1 MPLASARALS
11 FNVDKLKELLFKQE
25 AATLADLELRIS
37 RVAEAELQA
46 RGQIAEGLHQ
56 LDAIRHLEVESR
68 ALHARLEQRFSELNA
83 RTGTP
88 EALRTSVAQVLDD
101 VILEARQTKQD
112 DLSRALAPMLVKTI
126 KAELKN
132 NQAEMVEA
140 LYPITGQ
147 LVKSYVASAMRD
159 LTNRMN
165 RGLQSNGFMLR
176 MRSLFSGYS
185 MAELRL
191 AESQRLEIEELYL
204 IRRGSGELLSRFP
217 ESLIR
222 SNSDAHMSGVLA
234 AINDFAA
241 TAFEGDG
248 GHLRSFDLDDFTL
261 FLRVSPVYLLAAK
274 GRGVAA
280 PGVESLIDAEF
291 LEAVSRFHEAE
302 SPQGDAI
309 PARLLA
315 DLKTRIESGIT
326 DKHDELSSAGMPF
339 NPVRAL
345 VALAIMALIAGGGW
359 YAWTTWEVEQ
369 TRIAARRAIDET
381 TAMSGYPVSLEVG
394 PRGRSV
400 AISGLAPNEIAR
412 TQLME
417 RLASQ
422 VSGVV
427 IEDKGLAALPAQGPD
442 LAPAI
447 ASVRKDLGSVE
458 STLRSE
464 VAAVERQ
471 RIRAAA
477 VRSLE
482 RAQRR
487 LHEALPD
494 LGALAQLHPAPKRG
508 TVDGVQRSI
517 QASVAAITAQLEG
530 LRKPNASAADERQ
543 SFEAAQST
551 AAGLRQG
558 AQVLSGLM
566 GERTVTPSANEDT
579 LRGVTGLSEVAE
591 VLALSAERFATVSAA
606 AVQAASV
613 RIPGPTAIEKFKA
626 YASRNAVFFANNE
639 DYRDSAKADAVLDEI
654 ARLAKEA
661 RVLVRVVGYTDERG
675 AQTRNVPLAQARADK
690 VAQAL
695 ISRGIPRNLIVAVGR
710 ALGPDLSP
718 STGPDSAN
726 RRAEFEVGFEGE
738 PGAGP

>member
-1 MPLASARALS
+1 MADT
-11 FNVDKLKELLFKQE
+11 VDKLKELLFKQE
-25 AATLADLELRIS
+25 AATLAELERRIA
-37 RVAEAELQA
+37 RVADAEVQA
-46 RGQIAEGLHQ
+46 RGQIADGLQQ
-56 LDAIRHLEVESR
+56 LEAIRRLEDESR
-68 ALHARLEQRFSELNA
+68 ALHDRLEQRFSELNA

-88 EALRTSVAQVLDD
+88 DALRSSVAEVIDD

-176 MRSLFSGYS
+176 MRSIFSGYS

-191 AESQRLEIEELYL
+191 AESQRLEVEELYL
-204 IRRGSGELLSRFP
+204 IRRGSGELLARFP
-217 ESLIR
+217 ESLVR

-241 TAFEGDG
+241 TAFESDG

-274 GRGVAA
+274 CRGVAA

-302 SPQGDAI
+302 NSQGGGAI

-315 DLKTRIESGIT
+315 DAKTRIESGIT
-326 DKHDELSSAGMPF
+326 DKHDELSSAGLPF
-339 NPVRAL
+339 SPIRAL
-345 VALAIMALIAGGGW
+345 AAIAIMTLLAGGGW

-381 TAMSGYPVSLEVG
+381 TAMSGYPVTLEIG
-394 PRGRSV
+394 PRGRIV
-400 AISGLAPNEIAR
+400 AISGLAPTETAR

-442 LAPAI
+442 LTPAI

-464 VAAVERQ
+464 VASVERQ

-477 VRSLE
+477 IRSLE

-487 LHEALPD
+487 LYEALPD
-494 LGALAQLHPAPKRG
+494 LGALAQLHATPKRG
-508 TVDGVQRSI
+508 VVDGVQRSVRD
-517 QASVAAITAQLEG
+517 SVAAIAAQLEG
-530 LRKPNASAADERQ
+530 LRQPNASAADERQ
-543 SFEAAQST
+543 SVEAAGNT
-551 AAGLRQG
+551 AAGLRRG

-566 GERTVTPSANEDT
+566 GERTVAPAANEDT
-579 LRGVTGLSEVAE
+579 FRSVNGLPDVAE
-591 VLALSAERFATVSAA
+591 LLALSAERVATVSAA
-606 AVQAASV
+606 ALQAASI
-613 RIPGPTAIEKFKA
+613 RIPEPPRIPPPTALERFRA
-626 YASRNAVFFANNE
+626 YASRSAIFFGNSE
-639 DYRDSAKADAVLDEI
+639 DYRDSARAEAVLDEI
-654 ARLAKEA
+654 ARLAKDA

-675 AQTRNVPLAQARADK
+675 GQTRNAPLAQSRADK

-695 ISRGIPRNLIVAVGR
+695 VTRGVSRSLIVAVGR
-710 ALGPDLSP
+710 ASGPDLSP
-718 STGPDSAN
+718 MTGPDSAN

-738 PGAGP
+738 PGAVP

>member
-1 MPLASARALS
+1 MADT
-11 FNVDKLKELLFKQE
+11 VDKLKELLFKQE
-25 AATLADLELRIS
+25 AATLAELERRIA
-37 RVAEAELQA
+37 RVAEAEAQA
-46 RGQIAEGLHQ
+46 RGQIAEGLQQ
-56 LDAIRHLEVESR
+56 LDAIRRLEDESR
-68 ALHARLEQRFSELNA
+68 ALHARLEQRFTELNA

-88 EALRTSVAQVLDD
+88 EALRTSVAEVIDD

-176 MRSLFSGYS
+176 IRSIFSGYS

-191 AESQRLEIEELYL
+191 AESQRLEVEELYL

-241 TAFEGDG
+241 TAFEGEG

-261 FLRVSPVYLLAAK
+261 FLRVSPMYLLAAK
-274 GRGVAA
+274 CRGVAA
-280 PGVESLIDAEF
+280 PGVESLIDSEF

-302 SPQGDAI
+302 TPQGDTI

-315 DLKTRIESGIT
+315 DLKTRVENGIN
-326 DKHDELSSAGMPF
+326 DKHDELSSAGLPF
-339 NPVRAL
+339 SPVRAL
-345 VALAIMALIAGGGW
+345 AALAVMALLAGGGW
-359 YAWTTWEVEQ
+359 YAWTSWEVEQ

-381 TAMSGYPVSLEVG
+381 TAMSGYPVTLEVG

-412 TQLME
+412 SRLME

-422 VSGVV
+422 VPGVA
-427 IEDKGLAALPAQGPD
+427 IEDKGLAALPARGPD
-442 LAPAI
+442 LTPAI
-447 ASVRKDLGSVE
+447 ASVRKDLDSVE
-458 STLRSE
+458 SALRSE

-487 LHEALPD
+487 LHETLPD
-494 LGALAQLHPAPKRG
+494 LGALAQLQPAPRRG
-508 TVDGVQRSI
+508 VVNGVQRSA
-517 QASVAAITAQLEG
+517 QGAVAAISAQLEG
-530 LRKPNASAADERQ
+530 LRRSNASATEERQ
-543 SFEAAQST
+543 SVEAAAAT
-551 AAGLRQG
+551 AAGLRQS
-558 AQVLSGLM
+558 AQVLSGLI
-566 GERTVTPSANEDT
+566 GERAVAPSANEET
-579 LRGVTGLSEVAE
+579 LRGVTGLSGVSELV
-591 VLALSAERFATVSAA
+591 ALSAERFATVSAA
-606 AVQAASV
+606 ALQAASI
-613 RIPGPTAIEKFKA
+613 RIPEPPRIPTPTALDRLVA
-626 YASRNAVFFANNE
+626 YAKRNAVFFANNE
-639 DYRDSAKADAVLDEI
+639 DYRDSAKAEAVLDEV

-675 AQTRNVPLAQARADK
+675 AQTRNVPLAQSRADK

-695 ISRGIPRNLIVAVGR
+695 IARGVPRNRIVAVGR
-710 ALGPDLSP
+710 ATGPDLSP

>member
-1 MPLASARALS
+1 MADT
-11 FNVDKLKELLFKQE
+11 VDKLKELLFKQE
-25 AATLADLELRIS
+25 AATIAELELRIA

-46 RGQIAEGLHQ
+46 RTQIAEGLKQ
-56 LDAIRHLEVESR
+56 LDAIRRVEEESR
-68 ALHARLEQRFSELNA
+68 ALHTRLEQRFTELNS

-159 LTNRMN
+159 LTNRLN
-165 RGLQSNGFMLR
+165 RGLQSNGAMLR
-176 MRSLFSGYS
+176 LRSIFSGYS

-191 AESQRLEIEELYL
+191 AETQRLEVEELYL
-204 IRRGSGELLSRFP
+204 IRRGSGELLRRFP
-217 ESLIR
+217 ESLVR

-274 GRGVAA
+274 CRGVAA
-280 PGVESLIDAEF
+280 PGVETLIDAEF
-291 LEAVSRFHEAE
+291 LDAVSRFHEAE
-302 SPQGDAI
+302 NAQGDTTI
-309 PARLLA
+309 PTRLLA

-326 DKHDELSSAGMPF
+326 EKHDELSSAGMPF
-339 NPVRAL
+339 SPVRAL
-345 VALAIMALIAGGGW
+345 AALAILALIAGAGW
-359 YAWTTWEVEQ
+359 YGWTTLEVEQ
-369 TRIAARRAIDET
+369 TRMAVRRAIDET
-381 TAMSGYPVSLEVG
+381 TAMNGYPVTIEVG
-394 PRGRSV
+394 PRGRSA
-400 AISGLAPNEIAR
+400 AISGLAPSGIAR

-417 RLASQ
+417 RLGAQ

-442 LAPAI
+442 LTPAI
-447 ASVRKDLGSVE
+447 ALVRNELGSVE
-458 STLRSE
+458 AALRNE

-471 RIRAAA
+471 QMRAAA

-494 LGALAQLHPAPKRG
+494 LGALVQLQPPPRRSV
-508 TVDGVQRSI
+508 VDGVQRSI
-517 QASVAAITAQLEG
+517 QASVAAIAAQLEG
-530 LRKPNASAADERQ
+530 LRTSSPSAADEHQ
-543 SFEAAQST
+543 SVEAASAT
-551 AAGLRQG
+551 LAGLRQG
-558 AQVLSGLM
+558 AQVLSGLI
-566 GERTVTPSANEDT
+566 GERTAAPSANDDA
-579 LRGVTGLSEVAE
+579 LRSVSSLTDVSEL
-591 VLALSAERFATVSAA
+591 LALSAERFATVSTA
-606 AVQAASV
+606 AVQAASI
-613 RIPGPTAIEKFKA
+613 RIPMPSAIDRFKA

-639 DYRDSAKADAVLDEI
+639 EYRDTAKADAVLDEI
-654 ARLAKEA
+654 ARLAKDA

-675 AQTRNVPLAQARADK
+675 AQTRNVPLAQSRADK

-695 ISRGIPRNLIVAVGR
+695 LSRGVPRNLIVAVGR
-710 ALGPDLSP
+710 ASGPDLSP

-726 RRAEFEVGFEGE
+726 RRAEFEVGFDGE
-738 PGAGP
+738 LGAPP

>member
-1 MPLASARALS
+1 MADA
-11 FNVDKLKELLFKQE
+11 VDKLKDLLFKQE
-25 AATLADLELRIS
+25 AATLAELERRIS

-46 RGQIAEGLHQ
+46 RGQIAEGLQQ
-56 LDAIRHLEVESR
+56 LDAIRRLEDESR
-68 ALHARLEQRFSELNA
+68 ALHAKLEQRFAELNA

-88 EALRTSVAQVLDD
+88 EALRSSVAQVIDD

-165 RGLQSNGFMLR
+165 RGLQSKGFMLR
-176 MRSLFSGYS
+176 LRSIFSGYS

-191 AESQRLEIEELYL
+191 AESQRLEVEELYL
-204 IRRGSGELLSRFP
+204 IRRGSGELLRRFP

-222 SNSDAHMSGVLA
+222 SNSDAHMSGVLS

-241 TAFEGDG
+241 TAFEGEG

-274 GRGVAA
+274 CRGVAA

-302 SPQGDAI
+302 NAQGDASI
-309 PARLLA
+309 PTKLLA
-315 DLKTRIESGIT
+315 ELKTRVESGIT
-326 DKHDELSSAGMPF
+326 DKHDELSTAGLPF
-339 NPVRAL
+339 SPVRVLATAAILAL
-345 VALAIMALIAGGGW
+345 LAGGGW
-359 YAWTTWEVEQ
+359 YAWTTWEIEQ

-381 TAMSGYPVSLEVG
+381 TAMSGYPVTLEVG

-400 AISGLAPNEIAR
+400 AISGLAPNETAR

-427 IEDKGLAALPAQGPD
+427 IEYKGLAALPAQGPD
-442 LAPAI
+442 LTPAI
-447 ASVRKDLGSVE
+447 ASVRKDLGSIE
-458 STLRSE
+458 NTLRSE

-471 RIRAAA
+471 RIRAVA

-487 LHEALPD
+487 LVEALPD
-494 LGALAQLHPAPKRG
+494 LGALAQLQPLPKRAI
-508 TVDGVQRSI
+508 VDGVQRSA
-517 QASVAAITAQLEG
+517 QASVAAIAAQIAG
-530 LRKPNASAADERQ
+530 LRNANASAGDDRQ
-543 SFEAAQST
+543 SVEAANATT
-551 AAGLRQG
+551 ADLRQG

-566 GERTVTPSANEDT
+566 GERTVAPAANQDT
-579 LRGVTGLSEVAE
+579 LRGVTNLSDISEL
-591 VLALSAERFATVSAA
+591 LALAAERFATVSAA
-606 AVQAASV
+606 AVQAASIK
-613 RIPGPTAIEKFKA
+613 IPTPTEIDKFKA
-626 YASRNAVFFANNE
+626 YASRNAIFFGNND
-639 DYRDSAKADAVLDEI
+639 DYRDGAKAEAVLDEI
-654 ARLAKEA
+654 ARLAKNA
-661 RVLVRVVGYTDERG
+661 RVLVRGVGYTDERG
-675 AQTRNVPLAQARADK
+675 VQTRNAPLAQSRADK

-695 ISRGIPRNLIVAVGR
+695 VARGIPRNLIVAVGR
-710 ALGPDLSP
+710 STGPDLSP
-718 STGPDSAN
+718 SAGPESAN

-738 PGAGP
+738 SGVGP

>member
-1 MPLASARALS
+1 MADT
-11 FNVDKLKELLFKQE
+11 VDRLKELLFKQE

-46 RGQIAEGLHQ
+46 RTQIAEGLKQ
-56 LDAIRHLEVESR
+56 LDAIRRIEEESR

-159 LTNRMN
+159 LTNRLN

-176 MRSLFSGYS
+176 LRSIFSGYS

-191 AESQRLEIEELYL
+191 AETQRLEVEELYL
-204 IRRGSGELLSRFP
+204 IRRGSGELLRRFP
-217 ESLIR
+217 ESLVR

-274 GRGVAA
+274 CRGVAA
-280 PGVESLIDAEF
+280 PGVETLIDAEF
-291 LEAVSRFHEAE
+291 LTAVPRFQEAE
-302 SPQGDAI
+302 NAPGDATV
-309 PARLLA
+309 PTRLLA
-315 DLKTRIESGIT
+315 ELKTRIESGIT

-339 NPVRAL
+339 SPVRAL
-345 VALAIMALIAGGGW
+345 AALVIMAMITGGGW
-359 YAWTTWEVEQ
+359 YGWTTWEMEQ
-369 TRIAARRAIDET
+369 TRSAVRRAIDET
-381 TAMSGYPVSLEVG
+381 TAMNGYPVTIEVG
-394 PRGRSV
+394 PRGRSAV
-400 AISGLAPNEIAR
+400 IAGLAPNQTAR
-412 TQLME
+412 AQLLE

-422 VSGVV
+422 VPGVA
-427 IEDKGLAALPAQGPD
+427 IEVKDLAALPAQGPD
-442 LAPAI
+442 LTPVI

-471 RIRAAA
+471 RLHAAA

-494 LGALAQLHPAPKRG
+494 LGALAQLQPPGRRG
-508 TVDGVQRSI
+508 VVDGVQRST
-517 QASVAAITAQLEG
+517 QGSVAAIAVQLEG
-530 LRKPNASAADERQ
+530 LRTSSPSAADERQ
-543 SFEAAQST
+543 SVEAAS
-551 AAGLRQG
+551 AAVAGLRQG
-558 AQVLSGLM
+558 AHILSGLI
-566 GERTVTPSANEDT
+566 GERTAAPSANDDA
-579 LRGVTGLSEVAE
+579 LSGVSSLSDVAE
-591 VLALSAERFATVSAA
+591 LLALSAERFATVSAA

-613 RIPGPTAIEKFKA
+613 RLPAPTAIDRFKA
-626 YASRNAVFFANNE
+626 YASRNAIFFANNE
-639 DYRDSAKADAVLDEI
+639 EYRDSVRADAVLDEI
-654 ARLAKEA
+654 ARLAKDA

-675 AQTRNVPLAQARADK
+675 AQTRNVPLAQSRADK

-695 ISRGIPRNLIVAVGR
+695 IARGVPRNLIVAVGR

-726 RRAEFEVGFEGE
+726 RRAEFEVGFDGE
-738 PGAGP
+738 QGAPQ